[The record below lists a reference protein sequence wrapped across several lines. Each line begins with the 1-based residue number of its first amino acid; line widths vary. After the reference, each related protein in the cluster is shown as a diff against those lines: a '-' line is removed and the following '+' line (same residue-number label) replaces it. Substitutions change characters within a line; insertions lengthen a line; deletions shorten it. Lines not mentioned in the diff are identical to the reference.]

1 MRFLKNRMTGSHS
14 GWPPTLYPY
23 PTPQLLA
30 LGHRGFH
37 HACRPTTHPLEVLVL
52 QYHHAVAVAV
62 AAHLPTRRRP
72 AAFLPLGQQT
82 PPESPEQPS
91 G

>member
-1 MRFLKNRMTGSHS
+1 MGFLKNRMAGSHS

-23 PTPQLLA
+23 LTPQLLA

-37 HACRPTTHPLEVLVL
+37 RACRPTSHHLEVLVL
-52 QYHHAVAVAV
+52 PYHHVVAAFAA

-72 AAFLPLGQQT
+72 AAFLPPFCRWDNRPLQ
-82 PPESPEQPS
+82 SP
-91 G
+91 